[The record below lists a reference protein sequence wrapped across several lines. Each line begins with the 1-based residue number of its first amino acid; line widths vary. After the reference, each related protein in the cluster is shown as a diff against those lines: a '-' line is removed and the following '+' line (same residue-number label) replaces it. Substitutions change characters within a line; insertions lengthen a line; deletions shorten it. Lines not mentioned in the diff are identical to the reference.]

1 MDPISLQDRI
11 ARGLGAAARAVGES
25 ADAYRPSGPVTP
37 LDAANRYL
45 RLPAVFSAVRG
56 GFDRSVTFGE
66 ALWHGVFD
74 SAYTRPGDY
83 LVQQAGTWFVVAQP
97 PLMPVLCA
105 RANRTV
111 SFLRPAAP
119 NVSGANFYGGVTL
132 ATATPL
138 LTDWPAS
145 LLGATGGAAPAA
157 GLPSDTSA
165 PYWTILLPAS
175 AAGVFLRTGDLMTDD
190 LGRTATIAAAELT
203 DLGWRIAARQAT
215 T

>member
-1 MDPISLQDRI
+1 M
-11 ARGLGAAARAVGES
+11 GAS
-25 ADAYRPSGPVTP
+25 ADAFRPAGTATPIDPV
-37 LDAANRYL
+37 NRFL
-45 RLPAVFSAVRG
+45 RLPAVFSAARG
-56 GFDRSVTFGE
+56 GFERSVTFGE

-119 NVSGANFYGGVTL
+119 SVTGASGYGGVTL

-145 LLGATGGAAPAA
+145 VLGASGGSAPVA
-157 GLPSDTSA
+157 GLPSDTSV